1 MRYKLKNLL
10 DSLYFSD
17 LKQKYL
23 TNINKKT
30 DEILNEIKNLQISIL
45 LKINKKSKKN
55 ENSDFSNNILDFNDL
70 NNNLNNFVYKFN
82 FDLTEDKKSLIENI
96 LLNSTLKNYLIQIPI
111 DYNNAFN
118 NIKNEIN
125 NNVKLEFDSS
135 NFIKN
140 LNETIIKNDIKDEKI
155 SNIIEDRNKS
165 FFDYLNQ
172 KSENLEKEVKNIYS
186 QLSSISNLNSL
197 DDKRILENKKVDFGI
212 NSIQEIFNSINEKII
227 FH

>member
-1 MRYKLKNLL
+1 M
-10 DSLYFSD
+10 YFSD

>member
-155 SNIIEDRNKS
+155 SNFLKIEINHFLII
-165 FFDYLNQ
+165 L
-172 KSENLEKEVKNIYS
+172 I
-186 QLSSISNLNSL
+186 
-197 DDKRILENKKVDFGI
+197 KKV
-212 NSIQEIFNSINEKII
+212 KI
-227 FH
+227 